1 MITTYLWVRNASC
14 EHPWRPAFET
24 GRPCSYLCFSSL
36 VWSTRTPPHKVHL
49 RLPCFLSWRYTFSS
63 VSPRDFSLKGNPPIS
78 DFSSPGLADSIPK
91 DFSSHT
97 DLLIPGFAILNDWWM
112 PLFYLRNRFFYVPSP
127 SLHLFS
133 ASPPRKTY
141 RRRKN
146 SIRILQAP

>member
-1 MITTYLWVRNASC
+1 MLHASTLGGLLLRQGGHARIYAFHHWSGLLVP
-14 EHPWRPAFET
+14 HPTRYIFDYRA
-24 GRPCSYLCFSSL
+24 SYLDAI
-36 VWSTRTPPHKVHL
+36 H
-49 RLPCFLSWRYTFSS
+49 S
-63 VSPRDFSLKGNPPIS
+63 VQSVPETYPSKKGNPPIS

-97 DLLIPGFAILNDWWM
+97 DLLIPGFAVLNDWWM
-112 PLFYLRNRFFYVPSP
+112 PLFYLRNRFFLCTF
-127 SLHLFS
+127 SLSTPFFS